1 MAHFAQLD
9 DDNKVINVIVV
20 SNEDILDENGNES
33 EAVGIAFCQ
42 KFINGTWIQ
51 TSYNGNIRGKY
62 AGIGDTYDT
71 ATDTFVSP
79 PGVEQLTIVE
89 EEPEVTIEPEA
100 TND

>member
-9 DDNKVINVIVV
+9 NDNKVINVIVV

-33 EAVGIAFCQ
+33 EALGIAFCQ
-42 KFINGTWIQ
+42 KFINGNWIQ

-62 AGIGDTYDT
+62 AGIGDIYDA

-79 PGVEQLTIVE
+79 PGVEQPTIVE
-89 EEPEVTIEPEA
+89 LEPEVTE
-100 TND
+100 